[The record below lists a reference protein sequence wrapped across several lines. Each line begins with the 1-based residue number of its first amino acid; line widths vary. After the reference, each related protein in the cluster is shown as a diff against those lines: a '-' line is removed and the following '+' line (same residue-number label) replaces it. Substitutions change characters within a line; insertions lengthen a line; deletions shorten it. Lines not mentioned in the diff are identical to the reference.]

1 MNDHVQDTIRML
13 VANLVGEE
21 SKTFKMGANMI
32 LFDDLPREMTLEREI
47 LLLVRMCDTSNPRIP
62 PRPETIERL
71 LSAGDKHALIPGFRE
86 LVTRFKTDDGDVTTL
101 AFILKRIYFQRDKNL
116 KVSAAIQQLVESP
129 NGLPEEQ
136 LRDAAR
142 LISREMPGILNMQPY
157 NLASGYQLWRQAQ
170 AARNERL
177 EAGLALGPNWPFQR
191 LCDLIPNLKPGEVA
205 TMMMKTKFGKTTL
218 GSVLAEHW
226 GLTQKYRV
234 LILLFETS
242 IQSYMDR
249 IIARNCEIPTFDQ
262 RTGKLD
268 LARIDRF
275 PDAKEKLEEYEYK
288 IRDDADNILMLPCPG
303 WGPLEIEPTVRGVKE
318 EAKAN
323 GQELIVVWDYYQL
336 INKSMWAGATQP
348 FNESV
353 EWLKT
358 FTEQEG
364 IYSFVLCQEK
374 DDYIE
379 PKEGT
384 NIITRSQNFMR
395 MHRTWADTNAPVYD
409 TLNRQERDAMG
420 NLRFYHQVGKLHSS
434 AWIEILYSNDDQ
446 VGDVELRTEMALF
459 KMDQW
464 WGDQHPCPRQGD

>member
-1 MNDHVQDTIRML
+1 ML
-13 VANLVGEE
+13 VANLIGEE
-21 SKTFKMGANMI
+21 SKTYKMGANI
-32 LFDDLPREMTLEREI
+32 ISFEDLPRELALEREA
-47 LLLVRMCDTSNPRIP
+47 LMLVRMCDTSNPRIP
-62 PRPETIERL
+62 PSLATLERL
-71 LSAGDKHALIPGFRE
+71 LSASGKHALIPDLRE
-86 LVTRFKTDDGDVTTL
+86 LVTNYKTADGDVTTL

-116 KVSAAIQQLVESP
+116 KISRAIQELVESP

-157 NLASGYQLWRQAQ
+157 DLESGFQLWEQAQ
-170 AARNERL
+170 ATRNERL
-177 EAGLALGPNWPFQR
+177 EAGLALGPNWPFPH
-191 LCDLIPNLKPGEVA
+191 LCALIPNLKPGEVA
-205 TMMMKTKFGKTTL
+205 TMMMKRKFGKTTL

-262 RTGKLD
+262 RTGRLD
-268 LARIDRF
+268 LKHIDRF
-275 PDAKEKLEEYEYK
+275 PDAKDKLEEYQYR
-288 IRDDADNILMLPCPG
+288 IRDDARNIQMLPCPG
-303 WGPLEIEPTVRGVKE
+303 WGPLEIEPVVRGEKE
-318 EAKAN
+318 AAKAL

-336 INKSMWAGATQP
+336 INKSLWAGESQA
-348 FNESV
+348 FNASV

-374 DDYIE
+374 DDFVE

-395 MHRTWADTNAPVYD
+395 MHRSWAETVAPVID
-409 TLNRQERDAMG
+409 RAGRHQKDAMG
-420 NLRFYHQVGKLHSS
+420 NLRFYHQPGKLHST

-446 VGDVELRTEMALF
+446 VGDVTLRTEMSLF
-459 KMDQW
+459 RMTEDWTGQA
-464 WGDQHPCPRQGD
+464 PCPRQDQAEAHH